1 MIISIIHSAV
11 ARKILCNPIN
21 SLIAETEFVCAI
33 GMACRI
39 GKINSDKVDEIC
51 KQTILEKAKEEFLKY
66 AKENEDPVFGKLLY
80 MIKGYRLYDQ
90 KWTEELR
97 EILYYSYKN
106 LIIYPKGKF

>member
-1 MIISIIHSAV
+1 MSILIIETSN
-11 ARKILCNPIN
+11 ILPSKQSD
-21 SLIAETEFVCAI
+21 SLRIMAGSNETQVTC
-33 GMACRI
+33 
-39 GKINSDKVDEIC
+39 SDN
-51 KQTILEKAKEEFLKY
+51 TTLEKAKEEFLKY

-106 LIIYPKGKF
+106 PIIYPKGKF

>member
-1 MIISIIHSAV
+1 
-11 ARKILCNPIN
+11 
-21 SLIAETEFVCAI
+21 
-33 GMACRI
+33 MACRI

-106 LIIYPKGKF
+106 PIIYPKGKF